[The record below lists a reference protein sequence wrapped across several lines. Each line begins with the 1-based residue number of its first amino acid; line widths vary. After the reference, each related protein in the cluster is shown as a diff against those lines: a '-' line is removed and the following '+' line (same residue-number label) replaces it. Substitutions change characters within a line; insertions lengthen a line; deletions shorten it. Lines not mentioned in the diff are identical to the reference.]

1 MPDKENGT
9 NETKLPSL
17 PKSSN
22 GELNETPQEVS
33 KAQLMPLGAAISQST
48 NSIDSTVNDLRSYM
62 KGLFANEPDPKVQKF
77 DVFRV
82 ETAVGCARTVNE
94 LLKTKLEA
102 IKLARDISRDH

>member
-9 NETKLPSL
+9 NETKLINL
-17 PKSSN
+17 PKSNN
-22 GELNETPQEVS
+22 GELKETQLEVS
-33 KAQLMPLGAAISQST
+33 KPQLMPLSAEISQST

-62 KGLFANEPDPKVQKF
+62 KGLFANEPDPKVQKV

-82 ETAVGCARTVNE
+82 ETAVGCARTINE

-102 IKLARDISRDH
+102 IKLARDISQNH